1 MEMSVEVKNY
11 ITEQVVE
18 ELYANSSTIP
28 ANSATP
34 VGVVNGRVPQGY
46 DAVIVGIACT
56 QNSNCSMN
64 IKIDGKYY
72 YPNPLNTAGLGG
84 LTEETYLFVP
94 LEQNQLWELGFTNL
108 SGSDQTIAWRLRIRL
123 FRR

>member
-1 MEMSVEVKNY
+1 VEMSVEVKNY

-18 ELYANSSTIP
+18 ELFANSSTIP
-28 ANSATP
+28 ANSTTP

-64 IKIDGKYY
+64 IKIDGKYH

-94 LEQNQLWELGFTNL
+94 LKQNQLWELGFTNL

-123 FRR
+123 FRG